1 LLIIYFDSEPLHGS
15 LFAKVGSRVREL
27 SDQCHARGSVVFV
40 PVALKQHANAAG
52 LICEA
57 WPDGI
62 KPEELLL
69 SASNHSS
76 AGSVKLCVP
85 AFEKSRMAPFTGALD
100 FRAAENADDPL
111 RQAALLAIALS
122 LDVPA

>member
-1 LLIIYFDSEPLHGS
+1 
-15 LFAKVGSRVREL
+15 
-27 SDQCHARGSVVFV
+27 
-40 PVALKQHANAAG
+40 VALKHHADASG

-57 WPDGI
+57 WPAEI

-85 AFEKSRMAPFTGALD
+85 AFEKSRQAPFTGALD

-111 RQAALLAIALS
+111 RQAALLAISLA
-122 LDVPA
+122 LDVPR